1 MKKIY
6 IDIIVTVLAA
16 VGLILLDSFDLLEKS
31 AKFMLIP
38 VLAFYFIGQYV
49 GKRDVR

>member
-6 IDIIVTVLAA
+6 IDIVVIVVAA
-16 VGLILLDSFDLLEKS
+16 VGMILLDSFDLLEKS

-38 VLAFYFIGQYV
+38 ILAFYYFGKYV
-49 GKRDVR
+49 GKRYG